1 MLTAPNVSHLASAV
15 ASRLVEADMFSTSK
29 FHSEE
34 NNMDASVMVAPDIDN
49 HRIVSATC
57 QKIEG
62 ISIAVTD
69 VEKRYGNLQV
79 LNGVSFSVPS
89 GTVFGLLGPNG
100 AGKSTLMKI
109 LSTVS
114 TLDSG
119 CVRIGNFSV
128 TQQASEVRRMIGVV
142 PQKSGADRAL
152 TAVENLWIQGIV
164 YGLRGTALRERID
177 QLLERF
183 GLSEAA
189 HRVVRNF
196 SGGMVR
202 RLDLAIGLIHRPTV
216 LLLDEPTV
224 GLDPTA
230 RAALWQSIQDLSLER
245 ITVLLTTHHLEEA
258 DYLANTV
265 AIMHHG
271 RIVIQ
276 GAPRDLKADLAGDVL
291 EVTLDPPSSGQCLIE
306 SLRSMEIFR
315 EIQIEENE
323 LRVRTDSGTNSA
335 PTLLSALAGIGV
347 KVHSLRISGPSLED
361 VYKRYTGFRFPA
373 AG

>member
-1 MLTAPNVSHLASAV
+1 MDSLIEVTEIDRHRSAG
-15 ASRLVEADMFSTSK
+15 STSK
-29 FHSEE
+29 
-34 NNMDASVMVAPDIDN
+34 
-49 HRIVSATC
+49 
-57 QKIEG
+57 KIED
-62 ISIAVTD
+62 ISIAITD
-69 VEKRYGNLQV
+69 VEKRYGNLKV

-89 GTVFGLLGPNG
+89 RTVFGLLGPNG

-119 CVRIGNFSV
+119 SVRIGNFSV
-128 TQQASEVRRMIGVV
+128 TSQPSEVRRMIGVV
-142 PQKSGADRAL
+142 PQRSGADRAL
-152 TAVENLWIQGIV
+152 TATENLWIQGIV
-164 YGLRGTALRERID
+164 YGLRGRVLKERIE

-183 GLSEAA
+183 GLQNAS
-189 HRVVRNF
+189 RRIVRDF

-230 RAALWQSIQDLSLER
+230 RGALWESIRELSAEG

-258 DYLANTV
+258 DSLANSV
-265 AIMHHG
+265 AIMHQG

-276 GAPRDLKADLAGDVL
+276 GAPHALKADLAGDAL
-291 EVTLDPPSSGQCLIE
+291 EVTVDRPSSNQCLIDR
-306 SLRSMEIFR
+306 LNAMEIFR
-315 EIQIEENE
+315 EIQIEDTE

-335 PTLLSALAGIGV
+335 PTLLLALAGIGI

>member
-1 MLTAPNVSHLASAV
+1 MNTTLTENTEIARHRNSGSSSHK
-15 ASRLVEADMFSTSK
+15 SRD
-29 FHSEE
+29 
-34 NNMDASVMVAPDIDN
+34 
-49 HRIVSATC
+49 
-57 QKIEG
+57 

-69 VEKRYGNLQV
+69 VEKSYGTLKV
-79 LNGVSFSVPS
+79 LNGVSFSVPNGS
-89 GTVFGLLGPNG
+89 VFGLLGPNG

-114 TLDSG
+114 TLDGGS
-119 CVRIGNFSV
+119 VRIGGFDATNE
-128 TQQASEVRRMIGVV
+128 ADEVKRMIGVV
-142 PQKSGADRAL
+142 PQKSGTDRAL

-164 YGLRGTALRERID
+164 YGLRGSVLRERID
-177 QLLERF
+177 RLLERF
-183 GLSEAA
+183 GLSDAA
-189 HRVVRNF
+189 HRVVRTY

-202 RLDLAIGLIHRPTV
+202 KLDLAIGLIHHPTV

-230 RAALWQSIQDLSLER
+230 RAALWQSIEELSGEGL
-245 ITVLLTTHHLEEA
+245 TVLLTTHHLEEA
-258 DYLANTV
+258 DYLADTV

-271 RIVIQ
+271 RIAIQ
-276 GAPRDLKADLAGDVL
+276 GAPHALKADLAGDAL
-291 EVTLDPPSSGQCLIE
+291 EVTGDWPSSKQCLID
-306 SLRSMEIFR
+306 SLSSMELFR
-315 EIQIEENE
+315 EIQVEENE

-335 PTLLSALAGIGV
+335 PALLLALAGIGV